1 MRAGSPLTNLMNIFG
16 IGNIAD
22 GVKMHEEV
30 NQNYIN
36 DFSQK
41 NSHLGQIDHFGSKND
56 ALSQF

>member
-1 MRAGSPLTNLMNIFG
+1 MNIFG

-41 NSHLGQIDHFGSKND
+41 TSHLGQIDHFGSKND